1 MEVNIID
8 RIKVLSPNKQLLFGI
23 SCVKRMET
31 YLEQYLIE
39 TGRSCLVP
47 PISKLI
53 DTIYFNCTLE
63 SFSQIRKIVRDVN
76 PGLVEHII
84 PDTNDDGRNEAVL
97 AQNAAI
103 ALAYCLDYI
112 KVNDVNYINYCGQK
126 LIETVDVI
134 MLGIKGENSEIVVSQ
149 ELNTQRQMLQMIYN
163 MNNDFSTNDLERF
176 KTKIMEFLIG

>member
-1 MEVNIID
+1 MEGNIID

-31 YLEQYLIE
+31 YLEQSLIE
-39 TGRSCLVP
+39 TGRSSLVP
-47 PISKLI
+47 LRSELI
-53 DTIYFNCTLE
+53 GTLYFNCTLK
-63 SFSQIRKIVRDVN
+63 SFSQIREIVRDLN

-84 PDTNDDGRNEAVL
+84 PDTDDDGRNETVL

-112 KVNDVNYINYCGQK
+112 KLNDVNYINYCGQK
-126 LIETVDVI
+126 LIETADII

-163 MNNDFSTNDLERF
+163 MNNNFSTKNLECF
-176 KTKIMEFLIG
+176 KKKIMEFTIG